1 MKSAAIGSAPNL
13 RMKSLPLLFAFAIS
27 SFALAQDPAPTADP
41 AAKPEAAPTQENPA
55 KADPK
60 AVPQELAPLPDPS
73 PGELPEN
80 RAKPEQGLVP
90 DGVPKTP
97 KIDERARGR
106 STLKPPT
113 TSAEL
118 ESRIKFRQAHTRA
131 SNDPKIQALWE
142 ESRRAPTDYEKRD
155 ALRRYYTTLFKRMV
169 SLDKSITPLVEERS
183 KVALRRLDQTR
194 IDPTDPLE
202 EEHRQR
208 RE

>member
-27 SFALAQDPAPTADP
+27 SLALAQDPAPAADP
-41 AAKPEAAPTQENPA
+41 AAKPEAAPAQENPA
-55 KADPK
+55 K
-60 AVPQELAPLPDPS
+60 VPQELAPLPDPA

-80 RAKPEQGLVP
+80 RTRSEQGLVP
-90 DGVPKTP
+90 DGVPKSP

-106 STLKPPT
+106 STLKPPA

-118 ESRIKFRQAHTRA
+118 ENRIKFRNAHTRA

-142 ESRRAPTDYEKRD
+142 ESRKAPTDYEKRD
-155 ALRRYYTTLFKRMV
+155 ALRRYYTTLYKRMV
-169 SLDKSITPLVEERS
+169 SLDKSIAPLVEERS
-183 KVALRRLDQTR
+183 KVSLRRLDQTR

-202 EEHRQR
+202 EEYRQR